1 MCQTVCS
8 SSESQVSAEVR
19 RWLCK
24 RVRKGMNHLDL
35 FFKATVL
42 FSFLISTFISAL
54 RPMSD
59 FSVWNGKDEQIDG
72 FMTKGLS

>member
-54 RPMSD
+54 RLTLVSGIVKMNRLM
-59 FSVWNGKDEQIDG
+59 V
-72 FMTKGLS
+72 L